1 VPTDSLS
8 AREVGRVL
16 IVGPTPPPYGGMAI
30 QSQALVARLSQDGV
44 DVRLLATNPK
54 VVRWIARIKGV
65 RTLVQS
71 AIFLFDL
78 VRGLIRSQVVH
89 LLGASHW
96 YFVLRVLPTIICA
109 KLFGRRIILNYRG
122 GEAPVFF
129 ARFPWLVLPALQL
142 VDAIT
147 VPSAYLQSLFLGLG
161 YQARVIPN
169 FVDLAR
175 FQFRQRD
182 CLKPNLL
189 LTRSL
194 EPLYNIPMA
203 LRAFVAIQRLYP
215 EARLDVVGTGSEE
228 ASLKRMVQQ
237 QGCAGVYFHGA
248 VRNEEIPRFLDS
260 ADVLLNPTNADNM
273 PINLMEAFAAGVPVV
288 TTNVG
293 GIPDLVGKEG
303 AALMVEADDAPAM
316 ARCVDELLRQ
326 PNLVSALTQ
335 QARKICEQMSWEQV
349 GRQWV
354 EMYRSIKNTNLDTRR
369 SIDLP
374 TSR

>member
-1 VPTDSLS
+1 
-8 AREVGRVL
+8 
-16 IVGPTPPPYGGMAI
+16 
-30 QSQALVARLSQDGV
+30 
-44 DVRLLATNPK
+44 
-54 VVRWIARIKGV
+54 
-65 RTLVQS
+65 
-71 AIFLFDL
+71 
-78 VRGLIRSQVVH
+78 
-89 LLGASHW
+89 
-96 YFVLRVLPTIICA
+96 
-109 KLFGRRIILNYRG
+109 
-122 GEAPVFF
+122 
-129 ARFPWLVLPALQL
+129 
-142 VDAIT
+142 
-147 VPSAYLQSLFLGLG
+147 
-161 YQARVIPN
+161 
-169 FVDLAR
+169 
-175 FQFRQRD
+175 
-182 CLKPNLL
+182 
-189 LTRSL
+189 
-194 EPLYNIPMA
+194 MA
-203 LRAFVAIQRLYP
+203 LRAFVAIRRLYP

-303 AALMVEADDAPAM
+303 AALMVDADDAPAM

-354 EMYRSIKNTNLDTRR
+354 EMYRSIKNTELGPKQ